1 MSGAPGAGPRTVVL
15 VSGGGSN
22 LQAIIDATRSGQLPI
37 TLAGVISDR
46 PGVGALARA
55 ARAGIPASIVDYA
68 AARSRADFDAA
79 LASSLA
85 GLAPDLVVLA
95 GFMRILDPGLVE
107 AWTGRMLNVHP
118 SLLPRHPGLHT
129 YRRVLAAGDPE
140 HGATVHFVIPAL
152 DAGPA
157 IIQYRIRVWPEDTEA
172 TLRARTQRGE
182 HRIYP
187 QAIAWFAAGRLA
199 LRDGA
204 ASLDGRVLAEP
215 VVVDE
220 ALCG

>member
-1 MSGAPGAGPRTVVL
+1 MSGAPGAPPRTVVL
-15 VSGGGSN
+15 VSGSGSN
-22 LQAIIDATRSGQLPI
+22 LQAIIDARLAGQLPVA
-37 TLAGVISDR
+37 LAGVISDR
-46 PGVGALARA
+46 PGAGALARA
-55 ARAGIPASIVDYA
+55 ARAGIPGHVVDCQA
-68 AARSRADFDAA
+68 LGRPAFDAA
-79 LASSLA
+79 LADVVD

-95 GFMRILDPGLVE
+95 GFMRILDAGLVTRY
-107 AWTGRMLNVHP
+107 AGRMLNVHP

-129 YRRVLAAGDPE
+129 YRRALEAGDRE

-157 IIQYRIRVWPEDTEA
+157 ILQYRVRIWPGDTEA
-172 TLRARTQRGE
+172 TLRARVQRGE

-199 LRDGA
+199 LRDGSA
-204 ASLDGRVLAEP
+204 WLDGRALEGP

-220 ALCG
+220 AVC